1 MKRNKGV
8 SRKSNTQPQHT
19 VVPVLILQALKQED
33 CELEV
38 SLGYWMSSDIQM
50 GKDRE
55 RNKKKEGRKRERE
68 GRGRREGKREGGWL
82 KGCLALLLHFL
93 GLF

>member
-8 SRKSNTQPQHT
+8 LRESNTQPQYT
-19 VVPVLILQALKQED
+19 VVPVLILQALKLED

-38 SLGYWMSSDIQM
+38 SLGYRMSSDIQM

-55 RNKKKEGRKRERE
+55 RNKRKEGRKKERGREGERE
-68 GRGRREGKREGGWL
+68 KGKGEEGR
-82 KGCLALLLHFL
+82 
-93 GLF
+93 